1 MGADLTEIR
10 REQILEAA
18 TMVFADQGFNEARM
32 DDIVHASGLS
42 KGAVY
47 WYFKSKEEIVFT
59 ILERFLSRELHQL
72 EEIVEEQRPARD
84 RLSEIMGAFAREV
97 EEMQSIMPIAYEFY
111 ALATRHNKVRMSFR
125 TFFKRYQD
133 LFEGLL
139 TQGIQKKEFIAV
151 DPKEVAISILGVL
164 EGLTLLWTLAILDRK
179 KYQLENLF
187 ESSVGLILDGI
198 SPS

>member
-1 MGADLTEIR
+1 
-10 REQILEAA
+10 
-18 TMVFADQGFNEARM
+18 
-32 DDIVHASGLS
+32 
-42 KGAVY
+42 
-47 WYFKSKEEIVFT
+47 
-59 ILERFLSRELHQL
+59 
-72 EEIVEEQRPARD
+72 
-84 RLSEIMGAFAREV
+84 
-97 EEMQSIMPIAYEFY
+97 
-111 ALATRHNKVRMSFR
+111 MSFR

-179 KYQLENLF
+179 KYQLEHLF